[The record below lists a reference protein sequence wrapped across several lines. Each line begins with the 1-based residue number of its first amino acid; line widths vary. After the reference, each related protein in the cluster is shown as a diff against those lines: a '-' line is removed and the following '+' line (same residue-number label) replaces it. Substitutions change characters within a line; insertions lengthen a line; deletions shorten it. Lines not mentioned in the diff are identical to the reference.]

1 MLYMPGA
8 NARALQKA
16 QSLDC
21 DGLIF
26 DLEDAVAP
34 TAKERARA
42 QVVAALSNND
52 YGHRERIV
60 RVNGFDSPWGE
71 ADLAACSELTNI
83 DGVLIPKVERAE
95 DIEWVSAGL
104 AKGARP
110 DLPIW
115 LMIETP
121 RGVLRLAELVAGNE
135 HVAGLVLGSSDL
147 VQELHGLHNPTR
159 DALGYAIGH
168 LLMIG
173 RAYDLIV
180 LDGVPLDFRDLN
192 GLRQS
197 NQQGRILG
205 FDGRT
210 LIHPDQLAPTNEVYG
225 PSAEQIEQAGRIWEA
240 WCQASAAG
248 KGVVEVDGSLVE
260 NLHARDAQRVLE
272 FAAAIERREG

>member
-34 TAKERARA
+34 TAKEQARS
-42 QVVAALSNND
+42 QVVAALTTNN

-60 RVNGFDSPWGE
+60 RINPLASPWGE
-71 ADLAACSELTNI
+71 ADLQACCALRNI
-83 DGVLIPKVERAE
+83 DGVLLPKVERRA
-95 DIEWVSAGL
+95 DIERVAQVL
-104 AKGARP
+104 ARCGQP
-110 DLPIW
+110 QLPMW

-121 RGVLRLAELVAGNE
+121 LGVLALTELLTDCDQ
-135 HVAGLVLGSSDL
+135 VAGLILGSSDL

-159 DALGYAIGH
+159 DALVYAMGQ
-168 LLMIG
+168 LLMVG
-173 RAYDLIV
+173 RAHNLVV
-180 LDGVPLDFRDLN
+180 LDGVPLDFRDLD
-192 GLRQS
+192 GLDRT

-210 LIHPDQLAPTNEVYG
+210 LIHPDQIGPTNAVYG
-225 PSAEQIEQAGRIWEA
+225 PSAEEIEHAGRIWAA
-240 WCQASAAG
+240 WSQASACLLYT
-248 KGVVEVDGSLVE
+248 SPSP
-260 NLHARDAQRVLE
+260 RD
-272 FAAAIERREG
+272 